1 VNEDIVQVM
10 IANGNCSM
18 KSSTV
23 LVPGLACSIEKS
35 ASKACLLCHSTDMV
49 LLSGQGDSDE
59 VPGLCETCTELA
71 HWAWRQQAGEAF
83 VDSVKNHVSRVYVV
97 IARRKQASQVDTESS
112 PIVAPA
118 ELVSS
123 WEFMMMA
130 QKDGFCDLPS
140 MSVSSLNADSSA
152 SCAMRALDNI
162 GLASWIALLEP
173 LYRSYTPRGHLVEVV
188 LARGWSVMFPAS
200 LPGLLEWKSWP
211 ISAHAGP
218 MAGFWSG
225 FETVWPLRLHKHCAE
240 GLSGE
245 ISVHMREAARQY
257 VELQAVMRNGTAK
270 TTTTLFPGYD
280 TSMLVSLQAGMSADE
295 IVTARLI
302 QLAAEKEVAVKSLV
316 AQRVAPQRRKPLV
329 KPGKKDDWP
338 EIAFTES
345 SSSSENSLKDELG
358 DLEES
363 EMTDDTALQSEP
375 SSDSE
380 PIDPSFVR
388 PRRR

>member
-1 VNEDIVQVM
+1 
-10 IANGNCSM
+10 
-18 KSSTV
+18 
-23 LVPGLACSIEKS
+23 
-35 ASKACLLCHSTDMV
+35 
-49 LLSGQGDSDE
+49 
-59 VPGLCETCTELA
+59 
-71 HWAWRQQAGEAF
+71 
-83 VDSVKNHVSRVYVV
+83 
-97 IARRKQASQVDTESS
+97 
-112 PIVAPA
+112 
-118 ELVSS
+118 
-123 WEFMMMA
+123 
-130 QKDGFCDLPS
+130 
-140 MSVSSLNADSSA
+140 
-152 SCAMRALDNI
+152 
-162 GLASWIALLEP
+162 
-173 LYRSYTPRGHLVEVV
+173 
-188 LARGWSVMFPAS
+188 
-200 LPGLLEWKSWP
+200 
-211 ISAHAGP
+211 
-218 MAGFWSG
+218 
-225 FETVWPLRLHKHCAE
+225 
-240 GLSGE
+240 
-245 ISVHMREAARQY
+245 MREAARQY